1 MNNMKE
7 NKMNNML
14 YGDGVHDDYPA
25 IQEMLDKNTCEV
37 SLSVPKVCYCISK
50 TLKIHGGQTLRLPRF
65 AVIKLLPQSNCA
77 MLEDDDFQT
86 WKSNVCIEGGIWD
99 FNNAEQDP
107 NPYHFANKQGV
118 TYADRLAKFGIT
130 DTKNYFKALTS
141 FLDFYSGF
149 CMRFCRVK
157 NFIVKNVTFRNP
169 VCYAIQ
175 IGYVKDFVFD
185 TIYFDYTQCNPKFWN
200 MDGIHVEGGCHNG
213 VIRNLYGAC
222 HDDLVALTADDGLYG
237 PISNVVVDGIFAQRC
252 HSAVR
257 LLSHE
262 LPVTNISIK
271 NVFGSFYTYCIGLT
285 KYGGDKNVHGVMKN
299 IFVENVCACASEGT
313 KDVEGGH
320 YPFIWVE
327 GGLEVYNLRLS
338 NIAREEH
345 TYNTSTI
352 QIDADAMVD
361 GLTVSDVSV
370 INNTDGA
377 IKCLD
382 IRGNVANQM
391 ICNIREE

>member
-1 MNNMKE
+1 MYQNEIKNT
-7 NKMNNML
+7 L
-14 YGDGVHDDYPA
+14 YGDGIHDDYPA
-25 IQEMLDKNTCEV
+25 IQEMLDQRLCEV
-37 SLSVPKVCYCISK
+37 NLPAPKVCYCISK
-50 TLKIHGGQTLRLPRF
+50 TLKIHGGQTLRLPTT
-65 AVIKLLPQSNCA
+65 AVIKLLPDSNCS

-86 WKSNVCIEGGIWD
+86 WKSNICIEGGIWD
-99 FNNAEQDP
+99 FNNIEQDP

-130 DTKNYFKALTS
+130 DTKNYFKTLTF

-157 NFIVKNVTFRNP
+157 HFSVKNVTYRNP

-175 IGYVKDFVFD
+175 IGYVEDFVFD

-213 VIRNLYGAC
+213 VIRNLYGTC

-237 PISNVVVDGIFAQRC
+237 AISNVVVDGIFAEHC

-262 LPVTNISIK
+262 LPVSNISIK
-271 NVFGSFYTYCIGLT
+271 NIFGSYYTYCIGLT
-285 KYGGDKNVHGVMKN
+285 KYGGDKNINGVMKN
-299 IFVENVCACASEGT
+299 IFIENVCACASQGT
-313 KDVEGGH
+313 KDVEGGN
-320 YPFIWVE
+320 YPFIWIEAGLDVE
-327 GGLEVYNLRLS
+327 NFVLDKVV
-338 NIAREEH
+338 REEY
-345 TYNTSTI
+345 TYTTSTVK
-352 QIDADAMVD
+352 IDNGANVD
-361 GLTVSDVSV
+361 GLV
-370 INNTDGA
+370 ISNVLQKNHTNGDL
-377 IKCLD
+377 KCLD
-382 IRGNVANQM
+382 IQGCVKHDV